1 MVKEQTIKVWEEWRG
16 TRGGQYYYVRE
27 GNLLR
32 HISRYSI
39 KRVKIHEGGR
49 GSIIEYEVPLNRIK
63 DKLIYSLGFSNSGYF
78 YARKCKVDAFL
89 YPKYP
94 EAPGFPDFKRMKD
107 AEEDLQLLEIET
119 RDPLLKQ
126 TISELLTDYAIMI
139 DEIKIYARRL
149 NFEILFAG
157 HASRTA
163 DMFNDLRRGLVA
175 CLSLPSDKARLKC
188 LEVPMKWIH
197 QLWIMKLACESL
209 YIVEILKEEW
219 QERPVWRIM
228 QGSPYPAFVARSRG
242 WLYSFW
248 FEFQPSRIAHWVGG
262 FIGERAPV
270 RPDILV
276 CKGWFKNARELKKV
290 DLIIECKNKEFQY
303 WQSDVETQLI
313 PYFKKYRPANMILAS
328 MKPIPSGAKRGLQ
341 ELGIDVVDG
350 LAPGNEPAI
359 REFRRLVIKYLG

>member
-1 MVKEQTIKVWEEWRG
+1 M
-16 TRGGQYYYVRE
+16 
-27 GNLLR
+27 
-32 HISRYSI
+32 
-39 KRVKIHEGGR
+39 
-49 GSIIEYEVPLNRIK
+49 
-63 DKLIYSLGFSNSGYF
+63 
-78 YARKCKVDAFL
+78 
-89 YPKYP
+89 
-94 EAPGFPDFKRMKD
+94 
-107 AEEDLQLLEIET
+107 
-119 RDPLLKQ
+119 
-126 TISELLTDYAIMI
+126 
-139 DEIKIYARRL
+139 
-149 NFEILFAG
+149 
-157 HASRTA
+157 
-163 DMFNDLRRGLVA
+163 
-175 CLSLPSDKARLKC
+175 
-188 LEVPMKWIH
+188 
-197 QLWIMKLACESL
+197 WIMKLACESL
-209 YIVEILKEEW
+209 NIVEILKEEW

-248 FEFQPSRIAHWVGG
+248 FEFQPSIIAHWVGM

-359 REFRRLVIKYLG
+359 REFSRLVIKYLG